1 MYARTLPHALL
12 RLLATPVLTPLLLA
26 ALLLTTGGCGGV
38 PRWPVGVPPQSGL
51 DGAAMRTEAPLPLC
65 AGATTCPDLDSLR
78 ALLNTQAARCASVT
92 GAAAVPQEVDALL
105 VALAEGTPGTA
116 NFPSSFS
123 VAPEAFRKLSAEPA
137 VDTRGETPEDAAAV
151 LFHGL
156 WWSFWDRAAIS
167 EVPSKAGGYNHLIV
181 FPDFEGRQPCKEW

>member
-1 MYARTLPHALL
+1 MHATL
-12 RLLATPVLTPLLLA
+12 VLTPLSLA

-38 PRWPVGVPPQSGL
+38 PGWPVGVPPQSGL
-51 DGAAMRTEAPLPLC
+51 DGAATRSEAPLPLC

-78 ALLNTQAARCASVT
+78 ALLNSQAQRCAGVT
-92 GAAAVPQEVDALL
+92 GTATVSKELDALL
-105 VALAEGTPGTA
+105 VALAEAAPGTA

-123 VAPEAFRKLSAEPA
+123 VAPEAFRELSAEPA
-137 VDTRGETPEDAAAV
+137 VDARGETPEDAAAV

-167 EVPSKAGGYNHLIV
+167 EVPSKTGGYNHLIV
-181 FPDFEGRQPCKEW
+181 FPDFEGRHPCQEW